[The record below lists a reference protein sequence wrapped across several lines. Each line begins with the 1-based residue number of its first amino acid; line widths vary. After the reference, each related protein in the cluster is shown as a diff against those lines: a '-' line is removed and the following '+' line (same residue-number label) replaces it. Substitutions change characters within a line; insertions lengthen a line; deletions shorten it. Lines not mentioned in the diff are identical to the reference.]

1 MLTVKRNTLAICGS
15 VEWGEDMSEEILLRN
30 CAPTLAGLKTGNI
43 FGCVYADEEALRE
56 SLRGWNR
63 RLLQKGLRVVPL
75 QYCGKRA
82 LLYVYRPA
90 RLADDLRQTAAAAV
104 LSPRGYCPEKP
115 ERCVVQLMQRLAEKG
130 DFPHEIG
137 LFIGYPPHDVRAF
150 IENGA
155 KNCKCVG
162 CWKVY
167 GDVEAAKR
175 QFARFKKC
183 TAVYCDKHKKGR
195 TVEQLTVSERKKM
208 MPYS

>member
-1 MLTVKRNTLAICGS
+1 
-15 VEWGEDMSEEILLRN
+15 
-30 CAPTLAGLKTGNI
+30 
-43 FGCVYADEEALRE
+43 
-56 SLRGWNR
+56 
-63 RLLQKGLRVVPL
+63 
-75 QYCGKRA
+75 
-82 LLYVYRPA
+82 
-90 RLADDLRQTAAAAV
+90 
-104 LSPRGYCPEKP
+104 
-115 ERCVVQLMQRLAEKG
+115 MQRLAEKG